1 MERDFNLLN
10 STSLSSHYVYY
21 DRLKGEDNEKYKNLY
36 TAVRNK
42 MLQAKD
48 SAKDSRANTAF
59 ILNQANKEREKELKL
74 IEYMTGFRPKDTN
87 WGENASNIIDALNLC
102 LESKDI
108 YDRVSQTILSV
119 SNGKGAKGK

>member
-21 DRLKGEDNEKYKNLY
+21 ERLRKEDNEEYRNLY

-42 MLQAKD
+42 ILQAKD

-59 ILNQANKEREKELKL
+59 ILNQANREREKELNL
-74 IEYMTGFRPKDTN
+74 IEYMTGFRPKSGD
-87 WGENASNIIDALNLC
+87 WGRNASNIIDALNLC

-108 YDRVSQTILSV
+108 YDRVS
-119 SNGKGAKGK
+119 